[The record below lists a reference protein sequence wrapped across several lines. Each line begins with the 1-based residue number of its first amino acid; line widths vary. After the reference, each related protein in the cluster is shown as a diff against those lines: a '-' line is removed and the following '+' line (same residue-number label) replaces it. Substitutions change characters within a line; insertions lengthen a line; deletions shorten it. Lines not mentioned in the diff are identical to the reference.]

1 MLNPSTR
8 KYVIGVALFALLLIV
23 ATACAPAAPTAAPAA
38 TSAPVIQTSPPVI
51 QTSPPVVQ
59 TVIVQGTPQTVV
71 VTPTAAPVTGKLF
84 FDFGA
89 GDVPTA
95 DPALATD
102 TSSSQVVYETTVGLA
117 HLNEATGALE
127 KGLASDWKQSSDG
140 LTWTFT
146 IDKSLGVKW
155 VKYNTQSGKVEV
167 VKDDKGNDRLV
178 TAHDFEYGVKRLLDP
193 RTASDYASV
202 VAAFIKG
209 ADKFNGADPKKTAD
223 ADMTKLRDALGI
235 KATDDWTLQVTT
247 VEPTG
252 FFPEIMALAVTSA
265 EPQWLI
271 EDKGDR
277 WTEAGFF
284 QGYGPFLIK
293 EWVHEDH
300 LTLIANPL
308 WPGIASVPK
317 SKINEVTG
325 YMLDTGPSLANYET
339 GKQDFSQVPLSD
351 IDRVKAD
358 PKLSKEFSTSPQQCT
373 YYVGFNSKKP
383 PFDNPKVRL
392 AFSEAI
398 DRQSLVDNVTKGG
411 QLPAQWMSRPGLP
424 GSPDPKTSPDLGVK
438 YDPADAKKLLTDAGF
453 SDPSKLGPI
462 TYMYNTNEGHKK
474 IAEAFQQM
482 WQKNLGVTVNVV
494 SQEWKVFLKTRQTDA
509 PQIFR
514 EGWCIDYPDAD
525 TFHRELFDSKVGQ
538 AHPEINWTNPQYD
551 QLVEQAARETDPAKR
566 VQLYSQA
573 ENILVKQDAAVAP
586 IYWYTT
592 VWLTKPY
599 VKRTFGV
606 LGYETFEKWEIQP
619 H

>member
-1 MLNPSTR
+1 MRKISMNRMFIAVMLV
-8 KYVIGVALFALLLIV
+8 VIALIAF
-23 ATACAPAAPTAAPAA
+23 TACAPAAPTSAPAA
-38 TSAPVIQTSPPVI
+38 TSAPVIQT
-51 QTSPPVVQ
+51 
-59 TVIVQGTPQTVV
+59 VIVQGTPQTKI
-71 VTPTAAPVTGKLF
+71 VTPTAAPTTGKLF

-102 TSSSQVVYETTVGLA
+102 TSSSQVVYETTVGLTR
-117 HLNEATGALE
+117 LDEVTGALQP
-127 KGLASDWKQSSDG
+127 GLAKDWKQSADG
-140 LTWTFT
+140 LTWTFN
-146 IDKSLGVKW
+146 IDQSLGVKW

-167 VKDDKGNDRLV
+167 VQDDNGKDRMV
-178 TAHDFEYGVKRLLDP
+178 TAKDFEYGIKRLLDP

-209 ADKFNGADPKKTAD
+209 AKEFNSADTSKTSD
-223 ADMTKLRDALGI
+223 ADMTKLRDAVGV
-235 KATDDWTLQVTT
+235 KATDDWTLQITMN
-247 VEPTG
+247 EPTG
-252 FFPEIMALAVTSA
+252 FFPEIMAIAVTAA

-271 EDKGDR
+271 ADKGDR

-284 QGYGPFLIK
+284 QGYGPFVVK

-300 LTLIANPL
+300 LTMIANPF
-308 WPGIASVPK
+308 WPGTASVPK
-317 SKINEVTG
+317 PKLSEVTG

-339 GKQDFSQVPLSD
+339 GKQDISLVPLSD

-358 PKLSKEFSTSPQQCT
+358 PKLSKEFSSSPQQCT
-373 YYVGFNSKKP
+373 YYIGFNTKKA

-398 DRQSLVDNVTKGG
+398 DRQSLVNNVTKGG
-411 QLPAQWMSRPGLP
+411 QLPAQWMARPGLP
-424 GSPDPKTSPDLGVK
+424 GSPDPKSNADLGVK
-438 YDPADAKKLLTDAGF
+438 YDPADAKKLLADAGY
-453 SDPSKLGPI
+453 SDPSKLGQI
-462 TYMYNTNEGHKK
+462 TYMYNTNEGHQK

-482 WQKNLGVTVNVV
+482 WKQNLGVTVNVV

-538 AHPEINWTNPQYD
+538 AHPEINWSDPQYD
-551 QLVEQAARETDPAKR
+551 QLVEQAARETDVTKR
-566 VQLYSQA
+566 TQLYAQA
-573 ENILVKQDAAVAP
+573 EDILVKKDAAVAP
-586 IYWYTT
+586 IYWYTN
-592 VWLTKPY
+592 VWVTKSY
-599 VKRTFGV
+599 VKRTFGA
-606 LGYETFEKWEIQP
+606 LGYEAFEKWEVLP